1 MHALERESA
10 VFFHTYKRLPLEID
24 RGEGVFLYTKD
35 GKRYLDMFGGLAVN
49 ALGYGDP
56 DLLTAIHE
64 QSRRYIHLSNYYLQ
78 EPQLQ
83 LAEALVKYSGFSRVF
98 FSNSGTE
105 AVEGAL
111 KIARRWGARHG
122 KTDLLSFSNAFHG
135 RTFGALS
142 LMDRPNYR
150 EGYGPFLPN
159 CCVAGFNDIEQ
170 LDHAISR
177 KTTAVILEFIQGEGG
192 IHPVSEAFVAKLR
205 ALKKQYGFLLIADEI
220 QSGIGRTGKMFGFQH
235 FDISPDIV
243 TIAKPIGGGLPLG
256 AVLGNDTVASV
267 LEPGLHGT
275 TFGGNPVAC
284 AAGSVVLRKVTEGGL
299 MKNAERIGMVLRSRL
314 NELQTEFPHLVKEI
328 RGFGLMQGLDLTRE
342 GDSIVT
348 ELRERGILL
357 NCTGKTVLRF
367 LPPLIINE
375 RHVEETIS
383 HLREIFR
390 TLK

>member
-256 AVLGNDTVASV
+256 AILGNDTVASV